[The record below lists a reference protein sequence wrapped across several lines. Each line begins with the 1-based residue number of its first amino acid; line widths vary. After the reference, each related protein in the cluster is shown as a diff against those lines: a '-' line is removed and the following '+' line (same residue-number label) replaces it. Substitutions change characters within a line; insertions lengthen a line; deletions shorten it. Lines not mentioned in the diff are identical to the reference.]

1 MGMASAYILGLSR
14 IVTMPVKASTA
25 HVGRGSST
33 KTTTRKSPSSPS
45 KAKAAGVSKLES
57 AVAGRVR
64 RRAAVASEAY
74 LETMQTLKRVSA
86 KNEALSE
93 RISSLLEKLS

>member
-33 KTTTRKSPSSPS
+33 KTTTRKSPSSA